1 MTRPNWLVVGHIA
14 GTHGIR
20 GEVRVISRTDF
31 PEVRF
36 APGARLLLSHDS
48 REGMQS
54 LTVERSRPHKK
65 GYILQFREWTDINQA
80 ELYKGSTLVVDPDE
94 AVDSGDEEFYFHE
107 ILGCEVFT
115 TDGERVGTITDILQP
130 GANDVWVVQPGP
142 GEREWLIPYID
153 DVVRSVDVSA
163 KHVVIHWMEGLE
175 NLR

>member
-1 MTRPNWLVVGHIA
+1 MKRPDWLVVGHIA

-36 APGARLLLSHDS
+36 APGARLLLSHDTPEQM
-48 REGMQS
+48 RS

-65 GYILQFREWTDINQA
+65 GYILQFQEWTDINQA
-80 ELYKGSTLVVDPDE
+80 EPYKGSTLVVDPDE
-94 AVDSGDEEFYFHE
+94 AVDSGEEEFYFHE

-115 TDGERVGTITDILQP
+115 TDGTAVGTITDILQP
-130 GANDVWVVQPGP
+130 GANDVWVVQATEG
-142 GEREWLIPYID
+142 GREWLIPYID
-153 DVVRSVDVSA
+153 DVVQKVDISA
-163 KHVVIHWMEGLE
+163 RRVVIHWMEGLE